1 MISLTNICLTLLAFY
16 RLQMSVDTD
25 KPENPILK
33 MYPGNDMRHPI
44 NCSESDMTYYKN
56 IFLKASILA
65 LLKNPNISIHS
76 KIDTIKDYE
85 TKYNNHSKI
94 TYNLRAGGLF
104 DDWAG
109 F

>member
-25 KPENPILK
+25 KPETPLLK

-44 NCSESDMTYYKN
+44 NCSEPDMTYYKN

-76 KIDTIKDYE
+76 KIDTIKEYE
-85 TKYNNHSKI
+85 TKYDNHSKI

>member
-16 RLQMSVDTD
+16 RLQMSVDTN
-25 KPENPILK
+25 KPENPLLK
-33 MYPGNDMRHPI
+33 IYAGNDMRHPV
-44 NCSESDMTYYKN
+44 NHSEPDMTYYKN

-76 KIDTIKDYE
+76 KIDTIEKYE
-85 TKYNNHSKI
+85 TKYNNRSKI
-94 TYNLRAGGLF
+94 TYNLHAGGLF
-104 DDWAG
+104 DDWSG